1 MALKQTGGRAYD
13 ENFSK
18 FQQKGLIS
26 PLHQGEISFTPIADE
41 EQKKLD
47 AEVKNA
53 EKRKKIVEKKTAI
66 NDPKSKKLV
75 EGYKRKKETG
85 SSKQILAPAEVHDTK
100 EKEDKLEHEY
110 KQKQLGKKKGLD
122 Y

>member
-1 MALKQTGGRAYD
+1 MALKQPGGRAYD

-26 PLHQGEISFTPIADE
+26 PLHQDEISFTPITDE

-47 AEVKNA
+47 TEVKNA
-53 EKRKKIVEKKTAI
+53 EERKKIVEKKTAI
-66 NDPKSKKLV
+66 NDPNTKKLV
-75 EGYKRKKETG
+75 EGYVRKKETG
-85 SSKQILAPAEVHDTK
+85 SSKQIKEPAEVHDTE
-100 EKEDKLEHEY
+100 EKGDKLVDNY
-110 KQKQLGKKKGLD
+110 RKKQLGGKKGLD